1 MRRLLIVAA
10 VAVAATGA
18 WWLAEDGNLRRHLSQ
33 FGNEVLMRAGGGPPP
48 SWGDVADK
56 VGEFASEERD
66 LKRVVGGSSVAPD
79 PPAPEPVPE

>member
-1 MRRLLIVAA
+1 VRRVVIVGL

-18 WWLAEDGNLRRHLSQ
+18 WWLAEDGNLRRHLAR
-33 FGNEVLMRAGGGPPP
+33 FGSEILDRARGASAP

-66 LKRVVGGSSVAPD
+66 LKRAVGGGMVAPD
-79 PPAPEPVPE
+79 PPVPD

>member
-18 WWLAEDGNLRRHLSQ
+18 WWLAEDGNLRRHLSR

-48 SWGDVADK
+48 SWGDVAAK
-56 VGEFASEERD
+56 VGEFAEEERD
-66 LKRVVGGSSVAPD
+66 LKRVVGGSVAPD
-79 PPAPEPVPE
+79 PPAVGPPPE